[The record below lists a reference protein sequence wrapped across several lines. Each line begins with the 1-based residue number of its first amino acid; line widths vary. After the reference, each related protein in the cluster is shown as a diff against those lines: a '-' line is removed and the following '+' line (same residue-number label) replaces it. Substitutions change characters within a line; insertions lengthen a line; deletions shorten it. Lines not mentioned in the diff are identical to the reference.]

1 MSKSRADREYD
12 DRANERMHRMGGL
25 AYLIYREWWHP
36 LRNRK
41 RRREVRALRAED
53 DQEYAAYL
61 ARKRAS

>member
-12 DRANERMHRMGGL
+12 DRANERMHRMGEL
-25 AYLIYREWWHP
+25 AYLIHREWWRP

-41 RRREVRALRAED
+41 RRREVSALVDED
-53 DQEYAAYL
+53 NQEYAAYL